1 MIEQRSLV
9 DSDNTEDAEGFS
21 QILDALRTHA
31 MDDLHAA
38 ALECGITL
46 KNLAV
51 IDRQFK
57 GEIAGTMDKLTKR
70 ALHAQVGAA
79 NVDRDNRNKVKQEE
93 GVPSVARIKA
103 KARNIRV
110 PHGANHTKTIPRFL
124 SLALP

>member
-9 DSDNTEDAEGFS
+9 GSNNTEDAEGSS

-57 GEIAGTMDKLTKR
+57 GESPRYLPMTCYLPCLR
-70 ALHAQVGAA
+70 
-79 NVDRDNRNKVKQEE
+79 RDCGHNGQ
-93 GVPSVARIKA
+93 
-103 KARNIRV
+103 
-110 PHGANHTKTIPRFL
+110 TD
-124 SLALP
+124 